1 MYWRITY
8 MTNIC
13 FTNFWTINIS
23 MLINKSNTGKKEKPE
38 ITFVDINVYDIPNIN
53 IGAHFE

>member
-8 MTNIC
+8 MTNIH

-23 MLINKSNTGKKEKPE
+23 MLINQSNTGKKEKPE